1 MEKTREE
8 LEKRIKELE
17 KELEKRRIEASWQK
31 EIDIENRLRE
41 ERKRGEWGI
50 YG

>member
-17 KELEKRRIEASWQK
+17 KEFEKRRIEASWQK